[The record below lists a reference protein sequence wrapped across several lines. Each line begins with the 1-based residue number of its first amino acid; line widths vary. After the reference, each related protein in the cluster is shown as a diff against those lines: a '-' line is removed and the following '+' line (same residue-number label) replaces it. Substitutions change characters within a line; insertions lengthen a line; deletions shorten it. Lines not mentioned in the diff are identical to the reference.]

1 MKLLIVM
8 KDFGPIIEL
17 FMSLTDK
24 AAQTNKV
31 KTDYGNNILLYR
43 SEIHTIEIIGRTNG
57 IHISEIAR
65 EMGVTKGAISQRMKV
80 LKRKGLIEKIADPKN
95 QSRVLV
101 TLTEAGKICFSG
113 HRKYHQKKDK
123 EMFDYLNKLNKKE
136 TETIEAFLKKAN
148 RFVERHF

>member
-1 MKLLIVM
+1 M
-8 KDFGPIIEL
+8 KDFGVIIEL

-24 AAQTNKV
+24 VTQTNNAKA
-31 KTDYGNNILLYR
+31 DYGNNILLYR
-43 SEIHTIEIIGRTNG
+43 SEVHTIEIIGRASG

-80 LKRKGLIEKIADPKN
+80 LKRKGLIEKVADPKN

-101 TLTEAGKICFSG
+101 TLTEAGKICFLS

-123 EMFDYLNKLNKKE
+123 EMFDYLKKLNKKE
-136 TETIEAFLKKAN
+136 TEIIEAFLREAN
-148 RFVERHF
+148 RFIERHF